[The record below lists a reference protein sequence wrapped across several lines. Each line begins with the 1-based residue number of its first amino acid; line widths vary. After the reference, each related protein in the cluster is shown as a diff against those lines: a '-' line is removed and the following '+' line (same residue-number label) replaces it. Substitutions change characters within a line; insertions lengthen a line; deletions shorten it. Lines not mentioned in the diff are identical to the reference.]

1 MIEDTIQAVK
11 AAEEKAK
18 ETVAGAREK
27 AKDIARS
34 TDAEVQELF
43 TAARTSDKSFY
54 DNEMQLAEEKG
65 KDILEKAAEE
75 MKAMTEAARSKTDE
89 AVKAVTAA
97 VLAGGR

>member
-43 TAARTSDKSFY
+43 TAARTSEKSFY
-54 DNEMQLAEEKG
+54 DNEMQL
-65 KDILEKAAEE
+65 
-75 MKAMTEAARSKTDE
+75 TEAARSKTDE